1 MPAAIG
7 VVLGLRVAGFLAH
20 RVPHAALSTFG
31 FMSFVVLL
39 AMFTFVDVGAD
50 FLSGYGMFSWLGV
63 IQIGNF
69 DGGGV
74 LAMIIVMP
82 LGFAYATVAVAGQ
95 TVLNDNVP
103 LHLQG
108 RVLATQGAMAAI
120 AASAPVLI
128 AGALSDW
135 IGVVPVMAT
144 LAVSIGVVAIANL
157 RSPRVAPVYE
167 PSVGR

>member
-1 MPAAIG
+1 
-7 VVLGLRVAGFLAH
+7 
-20 RVPHAALSTFG
+20 
-31 FMSFVVLL
+31 
-39 AMFTFVDVGAD
+39 
-50 FLSGYGMFSWLGV
+50 MFSWLGV